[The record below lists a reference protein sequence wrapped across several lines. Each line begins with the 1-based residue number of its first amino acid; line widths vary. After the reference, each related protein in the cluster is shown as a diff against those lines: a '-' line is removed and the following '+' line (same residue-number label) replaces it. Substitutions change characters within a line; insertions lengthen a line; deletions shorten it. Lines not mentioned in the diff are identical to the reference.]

1 MPEGRVYLQLMSKI
15 AVIKTGG
22 KQYIAKENEILIVD
36 LLKAE
41 KDAAY
46 EFEAVATFDPEG
58 DIEVGYPLLE
68 TKVQGKVIEHVLGD
82 KVRIAKFKAKARYR
96 KVTGFR
102 PKYTKVQIVSI
113 S

>member
-1 MPEGRVYLQLMSKI
+1 MSKI

-22 KQYIAKENEILIVD
+22 KQYLAKENDILIVD
-36 LLKAE
+36 LLKTE
-41 KDAAY
+41 KDAEC

-58 DIEVGYPLLE
+58 DIEVGMPLVA
-68 TKVQGKVIEHVLGD
+68 TKVKAKVVEHVLGD
-82 KVRIAKFKAKARYR
+82 KVRIAKFKAKSRYR

>member
-1 MPEGRVYLQLMSKI
+1 MSKI

-22 KQYIAKENEILIVD
+22 KQYIAKENDILIVD
-36 LLKAE
+36 LLKTE
-41 KDAAY
+41 KDQTC

-58 DIEVGYPLLE
+58 DIEVGLPLVAA
-68 TKVQGKVIEHVLGD
+68 KVTAKVLEHVLGD
-82 KVRIAKFKAKARYR
+82 KVRIARFKAKARYR
-96 KVTGFR
+96 KVIGFR

>member
-1 MPEGRVYLQLMSKI
+1 MSKI

-22 KQYIAKENEILIVD
+22 KQYIAKENDFLVVD

-41 KDAAY
+41 KDADF
-46 EFEAVATFDPEG
+46 EFDAVATFDPEG
-58 DIEVGYPLLE
+58 DVEVGMPLLE
-68 TKVQGKVIEHVLGD
+68 TKVKAKVIEHVLGD
-82 KVRIAKFKAKARYR
+82 KIRIAKFKAKSRYR

>member
-1 MPEGRVYLQLMSKI
+1 MSKI

-22 KQYIAKENEILIVD
+22 KQYFAKENDILIVD
-36 LLKAE
+36 LLKTE
-41 KDAAY
+41 KDAEC

-58 DIEVGYPLLE
+58 DVEVGMPLVA
-68 TKVQGKVIEHVLGD
+68 TKVKAKVVEHVLGD
-82 KVRIAKFKAKARYR
+82 KIRIAKFKAKSRYR

>member
-1 MPEGRVYLQLMSKI
+1 MSKI

-22 KQYIAKENEILIVD
+22 KQYIAKENDILIVD

-41 KDAAY
+41 KDASY

-58 DIEVGYPLLE
+58 DVEIGMPLLE
-68 TKVQGKVIEHVLGD
+68 SKVKAKVVEHVLGD
-82 KVRIAKFKAKARYR
+82 KVRISKFKAKSRYR
-96 KVTGFR
+96 KTTGFR

>member
-1 MPEGRVYLQLMSKI
+1 MSKV

-22 KQYIAKENEILIVD
+22 KQYIAKENDLLVVD

-41 KDAAY
+41 PEASY

-58 DIEVGYPLLE
+58 DVEVGMPLLD
-68 TKVQGKVIEHVLGD
+68 TKVKAKVIEHVLGD
-82 KVRIAKFKAKARYR
+82 KIRIAKFKAKSRYR

>member
-1 MPEGRVYLQLMSKI
+1 MSRI

-22 KQYIAKENEILIVD
+22 KQYIAKENDILIVD
-36 LLKAE
+36 LLKTE
-41 KDAAY
+41 KDASV

-58 DIEVGYPLLE
+58 DIEVGYPLLSA
-68 TKVQGKVIEHVLGD
+68 KVTAKVVEHVLGD
-82 KVRIAKFKAKARYR
+82 KIRIAKFKAKSRYR

>member
-1 MPEGRVYLQLMSKI
+1 MSKV

-22 KQYIAKENEILIVD
+22 KQYIAKENDLLVVD

-41 KDAAY
+41 KDA
-46 EFEAVATFDPEG
+46 EFEFDAVATFDPEG
-58 DIEVGYPLLE
+58 DVEIGMPLLD
-68 TKVQGKVIEHVLGD
+68 TKVKAKVIEHVLGD
-82 KVRIAKFKAKARYR
+82 KIRIAKFKAKSRYR

-102 PKYTKVQIVSI
+102 PKYTRVQIVSI

>member
-1 MPEGRVYLQLMSKI
+1 MSKI

-22 KQYIAKENEILIVD
+22 KQYIAKENDILIVD

-41 KDAAY
+41 KDASL

-58 DIEVGYPLLE
+58 DVEVGLPLLE
-68 TKVQGKVIEHVLGD
+68 TKVQAKVLEHVLGD
-82 KVRIAKFKAKARYR
+82 KIRIARFKAKARYR

-102 PKYTKVQIVSI
+102 PKYTKVQILSI
-113 S
+113 K

>member
-1 MPEGRVYLQLMSKI
+1 MAKY

-22 KQYIAKENEILIVD
+22 KQYIAKENDTLIVD
-36 LLKAE
+36 LLKGD
-41 KDAAY
+41 KDALY
-46 EFEAVATFDPEG
+46 DFDSVATFDPEG
-58 DIEVGYPLLE
+58 DIDVGFPLL
-68 TKVQGKVIEHVLGD
+68 TIKVKAKILEHVLGD
-82 KVRIAKFKAKARYR
+82 KIRIAKFKAKSRYR

>member
-1 MPEGRVYLQLMSKI
+1 MSKV

-22 KQYIAKENEILIVD
+22 KQYIAKENDFLVVD
-36 LLKAE
+36 LLQAE
-41 KDAAY
+41 KDADF
-46 EFEAVATFDPEG
+46 EFDAVATFDPEG
-58 DIEVGYPLLE
+58 DVEVGMPLLE
-68 TKVQGKVIEHVLGD
+68 TKVKAKVIEHVLGD
-82 KVRIAKFKAKARYR
+82 KIRIAKFKAKSRYR

>member
-1 MPEGRVYLQLMSKI
+1 MSRI

-22 KQYIAKENEILIVD
+22 KQYIAKENDILVVD

-41 KDAAY
+41 KDADF
-46 EFEAVATFDPEG
+46 EFDAVATFDPEG
-58 DIEVGYPLLE
+58 DIEIGTPLLA
-68 TKVQGKVIEHVLGD
+68 TKIKAKVIEHVLGD
-82 KVRIAKFKAKARYR
+82 KIRIAKFKAKSRYR

>member
-1 MPEGRVYLQLMSKI
+1 MSKI

-22 KQYIAKENEILIVD
+22 KQYIAKENDILIVD
-36 LLKAE
+36 LLKTE
-41 KDAAY
+41 KDQTC

-58 DIEVGYPLLE
+58 DVEVGLPLVAA
-68 TKVQGKVIEHVLGD
+68 KVTAKVLEHVLGD
-82 KVRIAKFKAKARYR
+82 KVRIARFKAKARYR

>member
-1 MPEGRVYLQLMSKI
+1 MSKI

-41 KDAAY
+41 KDASF

-58 DIEVGYPLLE
+58 DVEVGYPLLD
-68 TKVQGKVIEHVLGD
+68 TKVKAKVLEHVLGD

-102 PKYTKVQIVSI
+102 PKYTKVQILSI
-113 S
+113 

>member
-1 MPEGRVYLQLMSKI
+1 MSKI

-22 KQYIAKENEILIVD
+22 KQYIAKENDILIVD
-36 LLKAE
+36 LLAAE
-41 KDAAY
+41 KDAQY
-46 EFEAVATFDPEG
+46 EFETVATFDPEG
-58 DIEVGYPLLE
+58 DVQVGLPLLD
-68 TKVQGKVIEHVLGD
+68 TKVTAKVLEHVLGD
-82 KVRIAKFKAKARYR
+82 KVRIAHFKAKSRYR

>member
-1 MPEGRVYLQLMSKI
+1 MSKI

-22 KQYIAKENEILIVD
+22 KQYIAKENDFLVVD

-41 KDAAY
+41 KDTDY
-46 EFEAVATFDPEG
+46 EFDAVATFDPEG
-58 DIEVGYPLLE
+58 DVQVGMPLLD
-68 TKVQGKVIEHVLGD
+68 TKVKAKIVEHVLGD
-82 KVRIAKFKAKARYR
+82 KIRIAKFKAKSRYR

-113 S
+113 

>member
-1 MPEGRVYLQLMSKI
+1 MSRI

-22 KQYIAKENEILIVD
+22 KQYIAKENDILIVD

-41 KDAAY
+41 KDASV

-58 DIEVGYPLLE
+58 DIEVGYPLISA
-68 TKVQGKVIEHVLGD
+68 KVTAKVVEHVLGD
-82 KVRIAKFKAKARYR
+82 KIRIAKFKAKSRYR

-102 PKYTKVQIVSI
+102 PKYTKVQILSI
-113 S
+113 

>member
-1 MPEGRVYLQLMSKI
+1 MSKI

-22 KQYIAKENEILIVD
+22 KQYIAKENDVLIVD
-36 LLKAE
+36 LLTAE
-41 KDAAY
+41 KDAAC

-58 DIEVGYPLLE
+58 EIEIGYPLLE
-68 TKVQGKVIEHVLGD
+68 KKVQAKVVEHVLGD
-82 KVRIAKFKAKARYR
+82 KVRIAKFKAKSRYR

>member
-1 MPEGRVYLQLMSKI
+1 MSKI

-22 KQYIAKENEILIVD
+22 KQYLAKENDILIVD
-36 LLKAE
+36 LLKTE
-41 KDAAY
+41 KDAEC
-46 EFEAVATFDPEG
+46 EFEAVATFDSEG
-58 DIEVGYPLLE
+58 DIEVGMPLVA
-68 TKVQGKVIEHVLGD
+68 TKVKAKVVEHVLGD
-82 KVRIAKFKAKARYR
+82 KVRIAKFKAKSRYR

>member
-1 MPEGRVYLQLMSKI
+1 MSKI

-22 KQYIAKENEILIVD
+22 KQYMAKENDILIVD
-36 LLKAE
+36 LLKTE
-41 KDAAY
+41 KDGSC

-58 DIEVGYPLLE
+58 EVEVGLPLLE
-68 TKVQGKVIEHVLGD
+68 TKVTAKVLEHVLGD
-82 KVRIAKFKAKARYR
+82 KIRIARFKAKSRYR